1 MTLSPPLND
10 ECYKSSLIEDLVCP
24 DIDDGSLQEELKHS
38 PNSSLVPKY
47 ARVDYI
53 LASRPNN
60 KACCKQLEYKNGN
73 NLVLRSIFKSGSEVE
88 VM

>member
-24 DIDDGSLQEELKHS
+24 DIDDGSLQEELEHS

-47 ARVDYI
+47 ARLDYS
-53 LASRPNN
+53 LANRPYSR
-60 KACCKQLEYKNGN
+60 ACCE
-73 NLVLRSIFKSGSEVE
+73 RSWNRGW
-88 VM
+88 